1 MEKNRLVL
9 DIADGEYWWCGVIDL
24 SDQMPF
30 TKETQLRFD
39 MITDPYTHL
48 CVNQLTPLFLSS
60 DGRYVYLKEFG
71 SFAFENGKLILESDG
86 EIEYGEKGTLKE
98 ACLYANSRIA
108 PPSGKT
114 PPAVCFTAPQ
124 YCTWMELLYGQDQE
138 KILAYARRIIAE
150 GLPAGEFI
158 IDDGWQ
164 EYYGHWDFDK
174 RKFPDPQKMCKE
186 LIALG
191 FKVVLWIAPY
201 ISPDSDV
208 YSYLKEK
215 DCLIKNPNGK
225 PFITEWWDGY
235 SAVLDLSSPQ
245 GREWF
250 AEQYRYLHENYG
262 ICGLKMD
269 GGDVLYYPQF
279 RSGMKNL
286 TAHEH
291 CQVYG
296 DFDCGMEIKELRACV
311 KNTNKAIIQRVADR
325 KHSWDRKR
333 GLGGI
338 VDRIILQGLM
348 GYAYNCPD
356 MVGGGLIED
365 EQVGTKYTEELYCR
379 YAQASTFLSSFQ
391 LSKFFWKDSPVLT
404 EAVHTMVKRHY
415 ALAPYIEELLENTAK
430 TGEPIVRSIAY
441 AFNER
446 PDIVDEFLLGERYL
460 VAPILTEGTRERT
473 VYLPTGVWKYVP
485 TGETFE
491 GGREYT
497 FAAELNVLPYFERI
511 E

>member
-1 MEKNRLVL
+1 MKKQLVL
-9 DIADGEYWWCGVIDL
+9 EIGEKEYWWCGVIDL
-24 SDQMPF
+24 SDLMPF
-30 TKETQLRFD
+30 HKGTTLRFD
-39 MITDPYTHL
+39 MLTGPYTYP
-48 CVNQLTPLFLSS
+48 CVNQITPLFLSS

-71 SFAFENGKLILESDG
+71 VFTFEDGKLILESDG

-98 ACLYANSRIA
+98 ACLYANNRIA
-108 PPSGKT
+108 PIDGKT
-114 PPAVCFTAPQ
+114 PPAICFTAPQ
-124 YCTWMELLYGQDQE
+124 YCTWMELLYGQNQE
-138 KILAYARRIIAE
+138 EILAYAHRIIDE
-150 GLPAGEFI
+150 GLPAGELI

-174 RKFPDPQKMCKE
+174 RKFPDPKKMCDE

-208 YSYLKEK
+208 YRYLKEEN
-215 DCLIKNPNGK
+215 CLINNEDGK

-235 SAVLDLSSPQ
+235 SAVLDMSSPQ
-245 GREWF
+245 GQEWF
-250 AEQYRYLHENYG
+250 AKQYRFLHEMYG
-262 ICGLKMD
+262 ISGFKMD
-269 GGDVLYYPQF
+269 GGDVLYYPKF
-279 RSGMKNL
+279 PSGMGKL

-338 VDRIILQGLM
+338 VDRILVQGLM

-365 EQVGTKYTEELYCR
+365 EQVGTEYTEELYCR
-379 YAQASTFLSSFQ
+379 YAQASTFLPSFQ
-391 LSKFFWKDSPVLT
+391 LSKFFWKNSPVLA
-404 EAVHTMVKRHY
+404 EAVHTMVQRHY
-415 ALAPYIEELLENTAK
+415 ALAPYIQLLLENTAK
-430 TGEPIVRSIAY
+430 TGEPIARSIAY
-441 AFNER
+441 EFNER
-446 PDIVDEFLLGERYL
+446 PDIVDEFLLGDKYL
-460 VAPILTEGTRERT
+460 VAPILTEGASARKI
-473 VYLPTGVWKYVP
+473 YLPTGNWKYIP
-485 TGETFE
+485 TGEVFE
-491 GGREYT
+491 GGCERE
-497 FAAELNVLPYFERI
+497 FAADLTVLPYFEKI
-511 E
+511 I